1 MSDRG
6 RKYRVIMGGIP
17 PKERGKRDMK
27 ITPDP
32 STKPY
37 YRCLC
42 CEEFRNECA
51 GIPTRD
57 MDLKE
62 WCEYIRDVMNARHL
76 TISYVAD
83 AAEVSVKT
91 IERIRAINTDQDI
104 MRANARR
111 IEIVVLGS
119 VTKHICDI
127 DPMIGRVTEKIEKLE
142 AANARLREGVEYLK
156 KENERK
162 AKIIDRFLGE

>member
-1 MSDRG
+1 MR
-6 RKYRVIMGGIP
+6 
-17 PKERGKRDMK
+17 

-32 STKPY
+32 ITKPY

-42 CEEFRNECA
+42 CEEFRKECA

-62 WCEYIRDVMNARHL
+62 WCEFIRDAMNARHL
-76 TISYVAD
+76 TIAYVAKM
-83 AAEVSVKT
+83 AEVSEKT
-91 IERIRAINTDQDI
+91 IERIRAINVDQDI

-119 VTKHICDI
+119 VTKHICD
-127 DPMIGRVTEKIEKLE
+127 PLTGKVKERIEKLE
-142 AANARLREGVEYLK
+142 TENARLRESLEHLK
-156 KENERK
+156 KEDERK
-162 AKIIDRFLGE
+162 ARVIDKLLG

>member
-1 MSDRG
+1 MR
-6 RKYRVIMGGIP
+6 
-17 PKERGKRDMK
+17 

-32 STKPY
+32 TTKPY

-42 CEEFRNECA
+42 CEEFRKECA

-62 WCEYIRDVMNARHL
+62 WCEYIRDVMNARRL
-76 TISYVAD
+76 TIAYVAS
-83 AAEVSVKT
+83 AAEVSEKT

-119 VTKHICDI
+119 VTKHICD
-127 DPMIGRVTEKIEKLE
+127 PLTGKVKERIEKMKTE
-142 AANARLREGVEYLK
+142 NARLRESLEYLK
-156 KENERK
+156 AEDKRK
-162 AKIIDRFLGE
+162 AKVIDKLLGE

>member
-1 MSDRG
+1 MR
-6 RKYRVIMGGIP
+6 
-17 PKERGKRDMK
+17 

-32 STKPY
+32 TTKPY

-42 CEEFRNECA
+42 CEEFRKECA

-62 WCEYIRDVMNARHL
+62 WCEYIRDVMNARRL
-76 TISYVAD
+76 TIAYVAS
-83 AAEVSVKT
+83 AAEVSEKT

-119 VTKHICDI
+119 VTKHICDPLTGKVI
-127 DPMIGRVTEKIEKLE
+127 ERIEKLE
-142 AANARLREGVEYLK
+142 TENARLRESLEYLK
-156 KENERK
+156 AEDKRK
-162 AKIIDRFLGE
+162 AKVIDKLLGE

>member
-1 MSDRG
+1 MR
-6 RKYRVIMGGIP
+6 
-17 PKERGKRDMK
+17 
-27 ITPDP
+27 ITPEP
-32 STKPY
+32 TTKPY

-62 WCEYIRDVMNARHL
+62 WCEYIRDVMNARRL
-76 TISYVAD
+76 TIAYVAS
-83 AAEVSVKT
+83 AAEVSEKT

-119 VTKHICDI
+119 VTKHICDM
-127 DPMIGRVTEKIEKLE
+127 DPLIGKATEKIERLE
-142 AANARLREGVEYLK
+142 AENALLRESLEYLK
-156 KENERK
+156 AEDKRK
-162 AKIIDRFLGE
+162 AKVIDKLLGE

>member
-1 MSDRG
+1 MR
-6 RKYRVIMGGIP
+6 
-17 PKERGKRDMK
+17 

-32 STKPY
+32 TTKPY

-42 CEEFRNECA
+42 CEEFRKECA

-62 WCEYIRDVMNARHL
+62 WCEYIRDVMNARRL
-76 TISYVAD
+76 TIAYVAS
-83 AAEVSVKT
+83 AAEVSEKT
-91 IERIRAINTDQDI
+91 IERIRTINTDQDI

-119 VTKHICDI
+119 VTKHICD
-127 DPMIGRVTEKIEKLE
+127 PLTGKVKERIEKMKTE
-142 AANARLREGVEYLK
+142 NARLRESLEYLK
-156 KENERK
+156 AEDKRK
-162 AKIIDRFLGE
+162 AKVIDKLLGE